1 MTNWSGQRKQPPNS
15 TSIKVRDVREER
27 TVEKDVNAAYLR
39 WPRTEEAW
47 EAVTWALAR
56 DPFSAGP
63 AISESGLV
71 RSLVFEGARS
81 IGMPTVR
88 VVYVIEPAVVV
99 VKAVMFDDSEY
110 MYAGRA

>member
-1 MTNWSGQRKQPPNS
+1 M
-15 TSIKVRDVREER
+15 RDVREE
-27 TVEKDVNAAYLR
+27 TAVQKAVDAAYLR
-39 WPRTEEAW
+39 WPRTDEAW

-56 DPFSAGP
+56 DPYSAGP

-71 RSLVFEGARS
+71 RTFVFDGARS

-88 VVYVIEPAVVV
+88 AVYVIEPAVVI
-99 VKAVMFDDSEY
+99 VKAASFEDSVH

>member
-1 MTNWSGQRKQPPNS
+1 M
-15 TSIKVRDVREER
+15 RDVREDE
-27 TVEKDVNAAYLR
+27 DVAKAVDAAFLR

-56 DPFSAGP
+56 DPYSAGP

-71 RSLVFEGARS
+71 RTFVFEGARS
-81 IGMPTVR
+81 FGMPTVR
-88 VVYVIEPAVVV
+88 AIYVIEPALVI
-99 VKAVMFDDSEY
+99 VKAAIFEDSVH

>member
-1 MTNWSGQRKQPPNS
+1 MTNWSGQREQPPNS
-15 TSIKVRDVREER
+15 ASKVRDVREER

-63 AISESGLV
+63 AINESGLV

-88 VVYVIEPAVVV
+88 VVYVIEPAIVI
-99 VKAVMFDDSEY
+99 VKAAVFEDSEH